1 MLKQRPH
8 SLLSQTEFPPI
19 LETAIMFR
27 FKRFLYSALLA
38 FLLTVPG
45 TAQEEEP
52 APPPRSFRDLS
63 LGMTLEDLKA
73 ALEADEL
80 FRFRGDRDV
89 SFLPSQEQNLIETAG
104 ASFIRRAFFQ
114 LQEEKLFIMA
124 FSLDSALVDHYS
136 VYTSLVKKYG
146 EPRSLNPREAVW
158 EDDDTRVAIERPL
171 TVKYI
176 DKRVFNDIVARSKAA
191 ESSELNRREEFLG
204 DF

>member
-1 MLKQRPH
+1 
-8 SLLSQTEFPPI
+8 
-19 LETAIMFR
+19 MFR